1 MQYLYL
7 ALLAFV
13 FLISGCNHSDRVVEL
28 INEKYPKLK
37 EGGSIE
43 FVSYRERHN
52 TKWAVRTFRA
62 EGVVKFKEKWFVVKK
77 EYQGRFGVDDIIVV
91 SQCNE
96 INNGLPFTAFFY
108 KGRTSAR
115 GDVRLNTKNDFN
127 DFYTKKTLE
136 EKYKNKCLVFNNNYL
151 TGKNINSRSYKKKLT
166 SCLDKGEKFIEQISL
181 VYSNCN
187 SQVSKLISIDFKGL
201 NDDKLSAYLSTTDTI
216 YRQISI
222 PEEMDFDKNDLLYFM
237 SFPLE
242 NFGQTEAKEMFLRCK
257 ETEENLNTLQ
267 DKLKNLLSVVKK
279 EKEIRSYKKKLNSC
293 LDKGEKFV
301 EQISLIY
308 SNYNP
313 QVSKLISI
321 DFNGLND
328 DKLNGYLSTSD
339 TIYKQISTSE
349 EADFDKNELL
359 DFMSFSEENI
369 DQTEAREMFL
379 RCKAAEESLNVLKNK
394 LKNIMSVVRN
404 EKEMRSR
411 RGVKFLPVTCRPQE
425 KENLN
430 KIEMVRYKE
439 KQKNSVV
446 NQKNKNDN
454 LTLENSSQQ
463 SIIIMPLKN
472 NDALPSNGQKDTV
485 VPVTKPM
492 TIIMPR

>member
-136 EKYKNKCLVFNNNYL
+136 EKYKNKCIVFNNNYL

-242 NFGQTEAKEMFLRCK
+242 NFG
-257 ETEENLNTLQ
+257 
-267 DKLKNLLSVVKK
+267 
-279 EKEIRSYKKKLNSC
+279 
-293 LDKGEKFV
+293 
-301 EQISLIY
+301 
-308 SNYNP
+308 
-313 QVSKLISI
+313 
-321 DFNGLND
+321 
-328 DKLNGYLSTSD
+328 
-339 TIYKQISTSE
+339 
-349 EADFDKNELL
+349 
-359 DFMSFSEENI
+359 
-369 DQTEAREMFL
+369 QTEAREMFL